1 MEGAMTQTKFHTLE
15 GFPKSVSPSSHAVEA
30 NGFVFLTGQFGR
42 DLADPEQPLPAG
54 IKAQTDQT
62 LRNITQVLSA
72 LHLTLEDVVSVRVF
86 LTRFKRDYDDM
97 NVVYAG
103 FFGGNARPAR
113 TCVGVTDLVRD
124 ALIEIDCVAKRRDQA
139 IRG

>member
-1 MEGAMTQTKFHTLE
+1 MYRIMERAMTETKFYTLE

-42 DLADPEQPLPAG
+42 DLAHPEDPLPTG
-54 IKAQTDQT
+54 IKAQTDQA

-72 LHLTLEDVVSVRVF
+72 LHLTLEDIVSVRVF
-86 LTRFKRDYDDM
+86 LTHFKRDYDDM
-97 NVVYAG
+97 NTAYAG
-103 FFGGNARPAR
+103 FFTSNSRPAR

-124 ALIEIDCVAKRRDQA
+124 ALVEIDCVAKR
-139 IRG
+139 